1 MRLQLFMLTVST
13 GAFLCI
19 ANGGEQETDNS
30 VDTTT
35 FDLPDEYL
43 DGIVKRLG
51 QCFYHYIDYEGRKAA
66 IGCTATCRQTE
77 TSPQARDDSDESEES
92 TLKLSNKLCVL
103 VTGNV
108 TCENGT
114 VMLLGYLGNCTDGVC
129 DANQTGPLITILGSE
144 ETESLAGTG
153 EDDEQESK

>member
-43 DGIVKRLG
+43 DSIIRRLG
-51 QCFYHYIDYEGRKAA
+51 QCLYNYIDYEGRKAA
-66 IGCTATCRQTE
+66 IGCKATCRQTE
-77 TSPQARDDSDESEES
+77 PSLQARDDSDGSEEN
-92 TLKLSNKLCVL
+92 TLKLSEKLCVL
-103 VTGNV
+103 VTGNM
-108 TCENGT
+108 TCDNGT
-114 VMLLGYLGNCTDGVC
+114 VLLQGYLGNCTDGIC
-129 DANQTGPLITILGSE
+129 IANQTGPLITILGRE

-153 EDDEQESK
+153 EVDEQESK